1 MSWYLVLFQKVSLH
15 EPKNGQE
22 SHAAA
27 LERTV
32 KMPVAI
38 QLCAVLR
45 KLCEELTH
53 VCCFAHWAV
62 SEGL

>member
-27 LERTV
+27 VERMI

-38 QLCAVLR
+38 QLCAVLE
-45 KLCEELTH
+45 KVL
-53 VCCFAHWAV
+53 
-62 SEGL
+62 